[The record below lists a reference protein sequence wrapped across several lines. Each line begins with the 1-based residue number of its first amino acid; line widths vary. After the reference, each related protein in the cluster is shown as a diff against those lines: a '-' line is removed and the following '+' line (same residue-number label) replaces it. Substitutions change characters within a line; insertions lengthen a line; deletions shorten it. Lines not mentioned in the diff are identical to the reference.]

1 MVFPDESE
9 PNNIGQEIRSRV
21 ILGQQQ
27 FTHATST
34 PQGGLISERRLLSAR
49 RLLVEQGTVLSS
61 QVNNLINDGM
71 DQYKKTIPQGEK

>member
-27 FTHATST
+27 FMHATST

-49 RLLVEQGTVLSS
+49 RLLVEQGTV

>member
-1 MVFPDESE
+1 MVFPDECE
-9 PNNIGQEIRSRV
+9 PNIGQEIRSRV

-27 FTHATST
+27 FMHATST

-49 RLLVEQGTVLSS
+49 RLLVEQGTV